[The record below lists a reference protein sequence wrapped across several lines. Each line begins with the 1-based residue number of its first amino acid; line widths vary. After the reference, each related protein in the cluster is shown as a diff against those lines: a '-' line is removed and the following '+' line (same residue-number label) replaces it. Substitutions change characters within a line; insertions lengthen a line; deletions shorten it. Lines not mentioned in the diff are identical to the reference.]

1 MVPVLFSLSMLGPVI
16 LWNRSLMEL
25 LLGLGSATKVPSA
38 LLVHDFYFLFVMIPN
53 FRLVIARKGRETRQE
68 QSD

>member
-1 MVPVLFSLSMLGPVI
+1 
-16 LWNRSLMEL
+16 MEL